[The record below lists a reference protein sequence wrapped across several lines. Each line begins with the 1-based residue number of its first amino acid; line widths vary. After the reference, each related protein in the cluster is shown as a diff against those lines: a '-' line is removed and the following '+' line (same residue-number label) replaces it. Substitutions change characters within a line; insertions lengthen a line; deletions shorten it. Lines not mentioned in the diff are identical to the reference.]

1 MRELTKDENRRGLF
15 NMKSIE
21 DLEEWF
27 GEQKFHAISGDQI
40 DSLDDWNQMTTFD
53 PSADMYCYSEA
64 YEEDGEPYVF
74 DGESYPAVY
83 ADPLI
88 LCVEEISI
96 DGKPTGY
103 YVLTQGKEII
113 YG

>member
-1 MRELTKDENRRGLF
+1 MRELTREENSRGLF

-21 DLEEWF
+21 ELKEWF
-27 GEQKFHAISGDQI
+27 DEQNFHSISGDQI
-40 DSLDDWNQMTTFD
+40 DSLDDWNCMTAFD
-53 PSADMYCYSEA
+53 KAADMYCYSEA
-64 YEEDGEPYVF
+64 DDGEPYTF
-74 DGESYPAVY
+74 DGENYPAVY

-103 YVLTQGKEII
+103 YALTQGKEII